1 MLVAVRVV
9 AMGTTAA
16 LGTLEHMSKPLSID
30 VVAIQ
35 SQVVYGCVGNTAAV
49 PVLQAG
55 LLQVA
60 QVPSIILSSTPGYPS
75 VHGGAVPLGWF
86 RGWLDDLIANRAL
99 SELQAVQIGYLG
111 EPEQASVL
119 KDWLLRVLKLRPEVL
134 IVLDPVLGDQ
144 DTGIYTH
151 PGLVAGWHELLS
163 MASGL
168 TPNAFELGVLS
179 GMPVDSSDEVV
190 TAARSLLNGR
200 LEWIVATSAAPRE
213 WPEGEMWS
221 LIVTPN
227 EARRIRHAR
236 VDSPVKGTGDMF
248 TAGITRGLLEGKS
261 LEAAAAEAGERVA
274 VALQDSAAADSEELV
289 MRRRLW

>member
-1 MLVAVRVV
+1 
-9 AMGTTAA
+9 
-16 LGTLEHMSKPLSID
+16 MSKPLNID

-60 QVPSIILSSTPGYPS
+60 QVPTIVLSSTPGYPS
-75 VHGGAVPLGWF
+75 VHGGAMPLDWL

-99 SELQAVQIGYLG
+99 SELRAVQIGYLG
-111 EPEQASVL
+111 EPEQTRVI
-119 KDWLLRVLKLRPEVL
+119 KDWLQQVLVLRPDVL
-134 IVLDPVLGDQ
+134 VNLDPVLGDQ

-151 PGLVAGWHELLS
+151 PGMVAGWHELLP

-179 GMPVDSSDEVV
+179 GMPVDSSDDVV
-190 TAARSLLNGR
+190 AAARSLLGGR
-200 LEWIVATSAAPRE
+200 IEWIVATSATPRE

-221 LIVTPN
+221 LIVTGD

-274 VALQDSAAADSEELV
+274 MALQDSAAADSEELV
-289 MRRRLW
+289 MRRRLQ